1 MVTFLISA
9 LIVLIGGV
17 ILALAA
23 RVDPGYVLLGY
34 HGWSVEST
42 LVVFIAALIVVFLV
56 FYFLV
61 RFLINTGRMPR
72 RLGQWRRQRRQNRA
86 RRELVNGL
94 VALAEGSWEK
104 AENRLLR
111 HVAESDMPALNYL
124 GAAKAAQNLGAFER
138 GDDYLQ
144 RAYRFGSQSKLAIGL
159 THAELQLNA
168 NQVDQALSTLTHLR
182 YLAPKHPYVLKLLMQ
197 LYYVLQD
204 WERLLALLPDL
215 HKYKAAGYEEL
226 EKIEQT
232 AHIELMA
239 TAARSSDLHGLH
251 QVWQRVRK
259 DLKKQEPLIQEYAR
273 DLLICG
279 ANGEAELLVYQ
290 ALRKQWHQPLVY
302 LYGLIDEDATIQLAR
317 AESWLRDHKQDP
329 TLLLTLGRL
338 SIRDNL
344 WGKGRSYLES
354 SLALDPKPETYKELG
369 DLLGQLG
376 EKAAAMECY
385 KQGLSLV
392 ATVTT
397 AKPTAKL
404 PRVIPAELMAQQHL
418 LTAP

>member
-1 MVTFLISA
+1 MITFLISA
-9 LIVLIGGV
+9 LVVIIGGV
-17 ILALAA
+17 VLALAA
-23 RVDPGYVLLGY
+23 RVDPGYILLGY
-34 HGWSVEST
+34 HGWTVEST
-42 LVVFIAALIVVFLV
+42 LVVFVAALLVVFLV
-56 FYFLV
+56 FYLLLRFLV
-61 RFLINTGRMPR
+61 NTGRMPR
-72 RLGQWRRQRRQNRA
+72 RLSQWRRQRRQARA
-86 RRELVNGL
+86 RKELINGMI
-94 VALAEGSWEK
+94 ALAEGRWER
-104 AENRLLR
+104 AESRLLKR
-111 HVAESDMPALNYL
+111 IEYSDMPALNYL
-124 GAAKAAQNLGAFER
+124 GAAKAAQKLGAYER
-138 GDDYLQ
+138 GDDYLN
-144 RAYRFGSQSKLAIGL
+144 RAYQYRAQSELAIGL
-159 THAELQLNA
+159 THAELQLNS

-204 WERLLALLPDL
+204 WERLLGLLPDL
-215 HKYKAAGYEEL
+215 HKYKAAEFEEL

-232 AHIELMA
+232 AHVELMA
-239 TAARSSDLHGLH
+239 AAARNNDLHGL
-251 QVWQRVRK
+251 QQQWYRVPK
-259 DLKKQEPLIQEYAR
+259 DFKKQEPLLQEYAR

-279 ANGEAELLVYQ
+279 ANAEAELVVYQ

-317 AESWLRDHKQDP
+317 AESWLREHKQDP
-329 TLLLTLGRL
+329 TLLLTLGRI

-418 LTAP
+418 LSAP

>member
-1 MVTFLISA
+1 MITFLISA
-9 LIVLIGGV
+9 LVVIIGGV
-17 ILALAA
+17 VLALVA
-23 RVDPGYVLLGY
+23 RVDPGYILLGY
-34 HGWSVEST
+34 HGWTVEST
-42 LVVFIAALIVVFLV
+42 LVVFLAALLVVFLV
-56 FYFLV
+56 FYLLLRFLV
-61 RFLINTGRMPR
+61 NTGRMPR
-72 RLGQWRRQRRQNRA
+72 RLSQWRQQRRQARA
-86 RRELVNGL
+86 RKELINGMI
-94 VALAEGSWEK
+94 ALAEGKWER
-104 AENRLLR
+104 AESRLLKR
-111 HVAESDMPALNYL
+111 IEYSDMPALNYL
-124 GAAKAAQNLGAFER
+124 GAAKAAQKLGAYER
-138 GDDYLQ
+138 GDDYLN
-144 RAYRFGSQSKLAIGL
+144 RAYQYRSQSELAIGL
-159 THAELQLNA
+159 THAELQLNS

-215 HKYKAAGYEEL
+215 HKYKAAEFEEL

-239 TAARSSDLHGLH
+239 AAARNNDLHGLH
-251 QVWQRVRK
+251 QAWQRVPK
-259 DLKKQEPLIQEYAR
+259 DLKKQEPLLQEYAR

-279 ANGEAELLVYQ
+279 ANTEAELVVYQ

-317 AESWLRDHKQDP
+317 AESWLREHKQDP
-329 TLLLTLGRL
+329 TLLLTLGRI

-369 DLLGQLG
+369 DLLSQLG

-418 LTAP
+418 LSAP